1 MNEIAAEVLLQAS
14 ILILMIGMA
23 LAIGVGLILM
33 VKPALISQ
41 WNRKLN
47 KWYSTR
53 RAFRFLEV
61 VHDTDPWFFKNHR
74 IYGWL
79 MLVVSLVL
87 LYFMFFVS
95 APPET
100 YDSLRTPLNH
110 DQYLTLQ
117 FVYYFLLVVICI
129 SVPVWLLLIFAPHQ
143 LERIMPSM
151 NQWIST
157 RAMLR
162 PVDEVNSRYDD
173 FVLRHP
179 RIFGTLFILGGV
191 GGLLLILLR

>member
-1 MNEIAAEVLLQAS
+1 MNEIATEVLLQAGT
-14 ILILMIGMA
+14 LILTMGMA
-23 LAIGVGLILM
+23 LAIAVGVVLLVRPELI
-33 VKPALISQ
+33 AN

-53 RAFRFLEV
+53 RAFKFLEV
-61 VHDTDPWFFKNHR
+61 VHDTDPWFFKNNR

-87 LYFMFFVS
+87 LYFMIFVS
-95 APPET
+95 APPGSYNELT
-100 YDSLRTPLNH
+100 TSLNH

-117 FVYYFLLVVICI
+117 FVYYFLLVAICI
-129 SVPVWLLLIFAPHQ
+129 SVPVWLLLIFAPQ
-143 LERIMPSM
+143 VLERIMPPL

-157 RAMLR
+157 RALLR

-173 FVLRHP
+173 FVLRNP
-179 RIFGTLFILGGV
+179 RLFGTLFVLGGIS
-191 GGLLLILLR
+191 GLLLLFLR